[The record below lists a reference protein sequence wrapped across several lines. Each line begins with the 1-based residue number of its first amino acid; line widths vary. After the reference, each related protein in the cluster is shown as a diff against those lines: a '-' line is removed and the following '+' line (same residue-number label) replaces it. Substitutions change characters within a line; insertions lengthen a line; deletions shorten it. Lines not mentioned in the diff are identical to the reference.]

1 MREPELEVQSKVP
14 ALIKKKDWNAIALI
28 DEIKLDEEVK
38 DVEKEKVLNARKLAI
53 GPAFQGFPPWNTSSS
68 YP

>member
-1 MREPELEVQSKVP
+1 MWGTEQDH
-14 ALIKKKDWNAIALI
+14 IDLI
-28 DEIKLDEEVK
+28 DEIELDEEVK
-38 DVEKEKVLNARKLAI
+38 DAEKAKVLKARKLAL